1 MVPQLLGS
9 DAGPPPDLT
18 SSAAEQLRW
27 LADRLAPESDVTG
40 VVAEIERRFDVYKAH
55 LRLISGFVPPAVNV
69 DTVVIGA
76 QESED
81 NAADWARA
89 LPGDVRSVRVRG
101 DHYSFLDSPGVQEVA
116 AALRSM
122 SPSNEVSLAA
132 GG

>member
-1 MVPQLLGS
+1 M
-9 DAGPPPDLT
+9 
-18 SSAAEQLRW
+18 
-27 LADRLAPESDVTG
+27 ADRLAPESDVTG

-116 AALRSM
+116 GSQA
-122 SPSNEVSLAA
+122 EVDPPA
-132 GG
+132 GDHDLLGRHAMMAMLKLKLSSTMAMH